1 MQYCTCSKCYEISS
15 YYGGSQAAVQILF
28 MNDLAERVDALLEA
42 NKDKDWYRE
51 DFKLL
56 FFAYN
61 HNYTPP
67 SKYDAIKKEYVPI
80 DDDVVLHD
88 RVIAWFCRNSNGQ
101 AVHDEGLNAQ
111 ALGVLKGWSAV
122 AKNIQYWNYGA
133 NFRNYMYNN
142 DTYQYTMGEMYAFW
156 CNVSDVSWF
165 TQHQDHCQSPN
176 TAWNHLKIYLDS
188 RLTWNTSLNQQE
200 LIDDYFANVYKD
212 VAPTMMKLYLSH
224 RSYGRNVLIDEFQ
237 LVSNGDGSPEMG
249 SVDYWP
255 IGVLESYVKLI
266 DKALEDIA
274 FYKESDPMLYDQ
286 IAKNIELEGIQYMYT
301 LMDLH
306 GNTLSKETRQGYIDR
321 LKYDLVW
328 LDISG
333 MNIKSNDLSFSD
345 WLYSL

>member
-1 MQYCTCSKCYEISS
+1 LS
-15 YYGGSQAAVQILF
+15 
-28 MNDLAERVDALLEA
+28 
-42 NKDKDWYRE
+42 
-51 DFKLL
+51 
-56 FFAYN
+56 
-61 HNYTPP
+61 
-67 SKYDAIKKEYVPI
+67 
-80 DDDVVLHD
+80 
-88 RVIAWFCRNSNGQ
+88 
-101 AVHDEGLNAQ
+101 
-111 ALGVLKGWSAV
+111 
-122 AKNIQYWNYGA
+122 
-133 NFRNYMYNN
+133 
-142 DTYQYTMGEMYAFW
+142 
-156 CNVSDVSWF
+156 
-165 TQHQDHCQSPN
+165 
-176 TAWNHLKIYLDS
+176 
-188 RLTWNTSLNQQE
+188 WNTSLNQQE
-200 LIDDYFANVYKD
+200 LIDGYIRGVYKEA
-212 VAPTMMKLYLSH
+212 APTIRELYLSQ
-224 RSYGRNVLIDEFQ
+224 RAYQRNVLIDEFK

-286 IAKNIELEGIQYMYT
+286 IAKNIELEGIQYMYI